1 MGEAKHR
8 KTHDPS
14 YGKIPKKRIER
25 GILISPP
32 ITIEGTSIHLHSTAI
47 DPIEIRSWLLFWDQ
61 LVWPSNR
68 AIHIETPMDYEFLID
83 CGVLSRPSYQSF
95 SSGNGADL
103 LIESYV
109 EILKEKS
116 SNDSQ
121 VWAIAQGEKTLQL
134 IGKTIPDSR
143 DILVNLHKAVP
154 VPGPNVPFAEI
165 LEFKERRLPELYCFQ
180 HEIATLYEDI
190 VNSSDKPIALALRV
204 EKIQSACEDLIKV
217 NKEWRFDSLLSSWN
231 FSITPAQLLA
241 AGSAFAGAQHIGFET
256 LSSLVFGGIASA
268 ISFSPSRG
276 KRLIERKGSPYRYA
290 AFAHRELCF

>member
-8 KTHDPS
+8 KMYDPS

-32 ITIEGTSIHLHSTAI
+32 ITIEGTEIHLHSTVI
-47 DPIEIRSWLLFWDQ
+47 DPVELRSWLLFWDR

-68 AIHIETPMDYEFLID
+68 IVHIETPRDYEFLID

-116 SNDSQ
+116 LNDAQ
-121 VWAIAQGEKTLQL
+121 VWAIAQGERTLQL

-154 VPGPNVPFAEI
+154 VPGSNVPFAEI
-165 LEFKERRLPELYCFQ
+165 LEFKERRLPELYRFQ

-190 VNSSDKPIALALRV
+190 VNSADKPLALALRV
-204 EKIQSACEDLIKV
+204 ERIESACEDLIKV
-217 NKEWRFDSLLSSWN
+217 NKEWKFESILSSFD
-231 FSITPAQLLA
+231 FSITPMSWVGAITGFVGGQTYNLDTVSSLLA
-241 AGSAFAGAQHIGFET
+241 GTLGAAIAFT
-256 LSSLVFGGIASA
+256 PSL
-268 ISFSPSRG
+268 G
-276 KRLIERKGSPYRYA
+276 KRLIDNKNNPYRYA
-290 AFAHRELCF
+290 YLAHKELRF